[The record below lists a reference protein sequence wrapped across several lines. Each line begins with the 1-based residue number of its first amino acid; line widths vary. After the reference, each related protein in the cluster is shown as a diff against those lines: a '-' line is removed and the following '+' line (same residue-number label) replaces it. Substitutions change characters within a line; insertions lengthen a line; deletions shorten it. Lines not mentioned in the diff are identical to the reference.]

1 MVYYLTAFQKDSS
14 EVLNERFEAATDGE
28 AIRTATLRLK
38 EAQAEKLTHRLTRS
52 GKLLLFCR

>member
-14 EVLNERFEAATDGE
+14 EVLNERFEAATDDE

-38 EAQAEKLTHRLTRS
+38 AQAEKLTHRLTRS